1 MENCYLKK
9 KKKRGERRRS
19 PALENQNKKPHRT
32 DTLASPISEKTTDK
46 IVRDREGKGRGRRII
61 HNSRHKVNPYLR

>member
-1 MENCYLKK
+1 MENCYLK

-19 PALENQNKKPHRT
+19 PALENQNKKSHPT
-32 DTLASPISEKTTDK
+32 DTLASLISEKTTDK
-46 IVRDREGKGRGRRII
+46 TVRDREGKGRGRRII